1 MNPHSIYRTPAT
13 TQMPVIR
20 GFGQAACLLIMVLA
34 VAQSVRAADTTADML
49 AQVQDARE
57 RGLPVLITL
66 CHEGETALTPEEM
79 AQARQLLGAD
89 CVFATFSYPEES
101 QQHPQQTQAFLRW
114 ANRYDTRH
122 LPELLLLDSQQR
134 AYAQITRDQIEGGET
149 AQAIREAI
157 ELRKKRDKALKK
169 ADATTGL
176 ERAAAL
182 DEALTLVTPYI
193 TIDYRA
199 IAQEIIALNQE
210 ASQAE
215 LKVQGDHYK
224 HLFAQ
229 EEIDE
234 YIQSSV
240 FPLVDSA
247 RYGMAR
253 DAIDKAL
260 DNWDTNTETKQVL
273 YGFKAQLFYSDN
285 ERDKALKLID
295 QAIALNPE
303 SEEAKKLRKAKEQ
316 IDSMPDP

>member
-1 MNPHSIYRTPAT
+1 MNPHSIYGTPAT
-13 TQMPVIR
+13 AQMPVIR
-20 GFGQAACLLIMVLA
+20 WFGQAVCLLIMVLA

-79 AQARQLLGAD
+79 TQARQLLGAD

-169 ADATTGL
+169 ADASTY
-176 ERAAAL
+176 
-182 DEALTLVTPYI
+182 V
-193 TIDYRA
+193 TIDYRS
-199 IAQEIIALNQE
+199 IAKEIIALNQE
-210 ASQAE
+210 ATQE
-215 LKVQGDHYK
+215 QLKVQGDHYK

-253 DAIDKAL
+253 DAIDQAL
-260 DNWDTNTETKQVL
+260 ENWDTSTETKQVL

-303 SEEAKKLRKAKEQ
+303 SEEAEKLHKAKEQ
-316 IDSMPDP
+316 INSLPNP